1 MPQPSQDARKINQVQ
16 KKKKSVNGLKVN
28 EVARRLNL
36 SSEAVVSILKELGF
50 PPRGYTALVTFD
62 EFNKVKEK
70 VKQEKTL
77 FKESLKKKT
86 VSEVKT
92 APATKLSVTEIDV
105 KKAVK
110 KTLTKIEHREV
121 KPKRHIVK
129 TIPTISEPQERKI
142 KVAPYL
148 SVAELAHLFNVPVNE
163 VIKKCIGFGLLATVN
178 HRLDPETITLLADE
192 FGIKVEIEE
201 ETIQPTEIKG
211 ELLER
216 PPVVV
221 VMGHVDHGKTSLL
234 DYIRKT
240 KVAEKEPGKITQHT
254 GAYVVNYNNKRIT
267 FLDTPGHVAFTAMRA
282 RGAQITDIAVLVVAA
297 DDGVMPQT
305 IEALNHARAAGI
317 PIIVAITKCD
327 LPNTNPEVVKTQLS
341 KQGIR
346 IEEYGG
352 DTMCVLTSVRT
363 GMGIEDLLEAILLLS
378 EELKL
383 QAVYEG
389 NASGV
394 VIESRVDK
402 GRGNVVTV
410 LIQQGTLKR
419 GDIFVCGEFY
429 GRARDLLNENFH
441 RLDRATPSTPVLVLG
456 CSGLPE
462 AGDRFEVVNDERT
475 ARDIAMRRALAKRD
489 MRLKHKTPVSL
500 QQLQQK
506 IAEGKT
512 KEMKIVLKADTF
524 GSAEA
529 LKDAL
534 EGLSI
539 EEVVIRVIHAG
550 IGQIT
555 SSDVLLAQA
564 SEAIIVGYHVT
575 ALADAAEIAER
586 EGVEIRYYNVI
597 YSALDDIRSAM
608 LGLLE
613 PEQKEVLI
621 GKGVIRQVFMIPRV
635 GPVAGVYVTEGKVT
649 RTCLVKV
656 MRDGKEVLKSRI
668 SSLKRFKDDV
678 KEVESGYECGIG
690 IENATDLQPEDI
702 LEFYKIEEVVRTI
715 ESSLTPKE

>member
-1 MPQPSQDARKINQVQ
+1 MTRPSQDAQKISQAE
-16 KKKKSVNGLKVN
+16 KKKKSGNGLKVN

-50 PPRGYTALVTFD
+50 PPRGYTALVTFE

-86 VSEVKT
+86 VSEAKS
-92 APATKLSVTEIDV
+92 APATKLTITEIDV

-121 KPKRHIVK
+121 KPKRHISK
-129 TIPTISEPQERKI
+129 ITPTTIEPQEKKI
-142 KVAPYL
+142 KVAPYI

-201 ETIQPTEIKG
+201 EIIQPTEVKG
-211 ELLER
+211 ELIER

-254 GAYVVNYNNKRIT
+254 GAYVVHYNNKRIT

-341 KQGIR
+341 KQGVR
-346 IEEYGG
+346 VEEYGG

-383 QAVYEG
+383 RAVYDG

-441 RLDRATPSTPVLVLG
+441 RMEQATPSTPVLVLG

-489 MRLKHKTPVSL
+489 MRLKRKTFVSL
-500 QQLQQK
+500 EHLQQK

-539 EEVVIRVIHAG
+539 EEVVIRVIHSG

-564 SEAIIVGYHVT
+564 SEAIIVGYHVN
-575 ALADAAEIAER
+575 ALPDAVEIAER

-621 GKGVIRQVFMIPRV
+621 GKGVIRQVFMIPRL
-635 GPVAGVYVTEGKVT
+635 GPIAGVYVTEGKVS
-649 RTCLVKV
+649 RTCIVKI

-702 LEFYKIEEVVRTI
+702 LEFYKIEEVARTI
-715 ESSLTPKE
+715 ESPSTNND